1 MKGYDAEANRDN
13 VLLKSMERISYPIFI
28 LVIIIFHIPA
38 AGSIYTKNIT
48 ANTYLPLFLIIY
60 EIIWHNFF
68 KKTSISFKISLDFL
82 VITTATFL
90 FMYITTGIENGLLSM
105 IVLLVL
111 AAFSRLESIQN
122 FIFYTLYIA
131 LLYTLILLN
140 PKFSSSYNLYIGTIS
155 FISIIFIG
163 TVGYQYSKAYKTL
176 SNTFEK
182 EQEEK
187 NKNEELKKAKDNFI
201 DIASKKLKSP
211 ISQLQDKIIAT
222 KEKNNQHISGNIKDI
237 LDKTIRNSQILKE
250 LSENLLNISN
260 LENQPFNIESLNL
273 KNLITQTA
281 EMLSIKASEKKINI
295 IINVEDNVFIRAD
308 KGKISEV
315 IRNLIDNAIKYTN
328 SEGSIQISTHEKEK
342 MIIINVSDN
351 GIGIPK
357 QDIPH
362 IFEEFYRASN
372 VASNTKQGYGLGLYL
387 VKQYI
392 EKMGGDIHI
401 ESEYEKGTSVIFSL
415 QKG

>member
-1 MKGYDAEANRDN
+1 MKGYDPEVNRDN

-38 AGSIYTKNIT
+38 AGSIYTKNVT

-60 EIIWHNFF
+60 ELIWHNFF
-68 KKTSISFKISLDFL
+68 KKVSISFKIFLDFL
-82 VITTATFL
+82 IITTATFL

-105 IVLLVL
+105 LVLLVF
-111 AAFSRLESIQN
+111 AAFSRLDSIRN

-140 PKFSSSYNLYIGTIS
+140 PKFSNSYNLYIGAIS

-163 TVGYQYSKAYKTL
+163 TIGYQYSKAYRTL
-176 SNTFEK
+176 SNTFER

-187 NKNEELKKAKDNFI
+187 TKNEELKKAKDNFI
-201 DIASKKLKSP
+201 DVASKKLKSP
-211 ISQLQDKIIAT
+211 ISQLQEKIIAT
-222 KEKNNQHISGNIKDI
+222 KEKNSAHISGSINEI

-260 LENQPFNIESLNL
+260 LENQAFNIEILNL
-273 KNLITQTA
+273 KNLVSQTV

-295 IINVEDNVFIRAD
+295 IVNIPDDITIRAD

-328 SEGSIQISTHEKEK
+328 SEGNIEISAHKEGNL
-342 MIIINVSDN
+342 IVTTISDN

-372 VASNTKQGYGLGLYL
+372 VSSNTKQGYGLGLYL
-387 VKQYI
+387 VKQYV
-392 EKMGGDIHI
+392 EKMGGNIHI
-401 ESEYEKGTSVIFSL
+401 DSEYQKGTSVIFSL
-415 QKG
+415 QEG

>member
-1 MKGYDAEANRDN
+1 MKGYNPEVNRDS

-28 LVIIIFHIPA
+28 LVIIIFHIPS
-38 AGSIYTKNIT
+38 AGSIYTQNVT

-60 EIIWHNFF
+60 ELIWHNFF
-68 KKTSISFKISLDFL
+68 KKVPISFKIFLDFL
-82 VITTATFL
+82 IITTATFF

-105 IVLLVL
+105 LVLLVF
-111 AAFSRLESIQN
+111 AAFSRLDSIRN

-131 LLYTLILLN
+131 LLYILILLN
-140 PKFSSSYNLYIGTIS
+140 PKFSNSYNLYIGIIS

-163 TVGYQYSKAYKTL
+163 TIGYQYSKAYRSL

-182 EQEEK
+182 EQKEK
-187 NKNEELKKAKDNFI
+187 TKNEELKKAKDNFI

-211 ISQLQDKIIAT
+211 ISQLQEKIIAT
-222 KEKNNQHISGNIKDI
+222 KEKNSAHISGNINEI

-273 KNLITQTA
+273 KNLVSQTV

-295 IINVEDNVFIRAD
+295 IINIQDNITIRAD

-328 SEGSIQISTHEKEK
+328 SEGNIEISARKEGN
-342 MIIINVSDN
+342 IIVTTVSDN

-372 VASNTKQGYGLGLYL
+372 VSSNTKQGYGLGLYL

-392 EKMGGDIHI
+392 EKMGGDIHVD
-401 ESEYEKGTSVIFSL
+401 SEYQKGTSVIFSL
-415 QKG
+415 QEG

>member
-1 MKGYDAEANRDN
+1 MYIKKN
-13 VLLKSMERISYPIFI
+13 VAV
-28 LVIIIFHIPA
+28 VIIRK
-38 AGSIYTKNIT
+38 SKNIL
-48 ANTYLPLFLIIY
+48 NDIG
-60 EIIWHNFF
+60 
-68 KKTSISFKISLDFL
+68 
-82 VITTATFL
+82 TFL
-90 FMYITTGIENGLLSM
+90 KKLCQISSYIIKNNGKY
-105 IVLLVL
+105 VF
-111 AAFSRLESIQN
+111 AAFSRLDSIRN

-140 PKFSSSYNLYIGTIS
+140 PKFSNSYNLYIGAIS

-163 TVGYQYSKAYKTL
+163 TIGYQYSKAYRTL
-176 SNTFEK
+176 SNTFER

-187 NKNEELKKAKDNFI
+187 TKNEELKKAKDNFI
-201 DIASKKLKSP
+201 DIASKKLKFP
-211 ISQLQDKIIAT
+211 ISQLQEKIIAT
-222 KEKNNQHISGNIKDI
+222 KEKNSAHISGSINEI

-260 LENQPFNIESLNL
+260 LENQAFNIEILNL
-273 KNLITQTA
+273 KNLVSQTV

-295 IINVEDNVFIRAD
+295 IVNIPDDITIRAD

-328 SEGSIQISTHEKEK
+328 SEGSIQISAHKEGNL
-342 MIIINVSDN
+342 IVTTISDN

-372 VASNTKQGYGLGLYL
+372 VSSNTKQGYGLGLYL
-387 VKQYI
+387 VKQYV
-392 EKMGGDIHI
+392 EKMGGNIHI
-401 ESEYEKGTSVIFSL
+401 DSEYQKGTSVIFSL
-415 QKG
+415 QEG

>member
-1 MKGYDAEANRDN
+1 MKGYDPEVNRDN

-38 AGSIYTKNIT
+38 AGSIYTKNVT

-60 EIIWHNFF
+60 ELIWHNFF
-68 KKTSISFKISLDFL
+68 KKVSISFKIFLDFL
-82 VITTATFL
+82 IITTATFL

-105 IVLLVL
+105 LVLLVF
-111 AAFSRLESIQN
+111 AAFSRLDSIRN

-140 PKFSSSYNLYIGTIS
+140 PKFSNSYNLYIGAIS

-163 TVGYQYSKAYKTL
+163 TIGYQYSKAYRTL
-176 SNTFEK
+176 SNTFER

-187 NKNEELKKAKDNFI
+187 TKNEELKKAKDNFI
-201 DIASKKLKSP
+201 DVASKKLKSP
-211 ISQLQDKIIAT
+211 ISQLQEKIIAT
-222 KEKNNQHISGNIKDI
+222 KEKNSAHISGSINEI

-260 LENQPFNIESLNL
+260 LENQAFNIEILNL
-273 KNLITQTA
+273 KNLVSQTV

-295 IINVEDNVFIRAD
+295 IVNIPDDITIRAD

-328 SEGSIQISTHEKEK
+328 SEGSIQISAHKEGNL
-342 MIIINVSDN
+342 IVTTISDN

-372 VASNTKQGYGLGLYL
+372 VSSNTKQGYGLGLYL
-387 VKQYI
+387 VKQYV
-392 EKMGGDIHI
+392 EKMGGNIHI
-401 ESEYEKGTSVIFSL
+401 DSEYQKGTSVIFSL
-415 QKG
+415 QEG

>member
-1 MKGYDAEANRDN
+1 MKGYDPEVNRDN

-38 AGSIYTKNIT
+38 AGSIYTKNVT

-60 EIIWHNFF
+60 ELIWHNFF
-68 KKTSISFKISLDFL
+68 KKVSISFKIFLDFL
-82 VITTATFL
+82 IITTATFL

-105 IVLLVL
+105 LVLLVF
-111 AAFSRLESIQN
+111 AAFSRLDSIRN

-140 PKFSSSYNLYIGTIS
+140 PKFSNSYNLYIGAIS

-163 TVGYQYSKAYKTL
+163 TIGYQYSKAYRTL
-176 SNTFEK
+176 SNTFER

-187 NKNEELKKAKDNFI
+187 TKNEELKKAKDNFI
-201 DIASKKLKSP
+201 DIASKKLKFP
-211 ISQLQDKIIAT
+211 ISQLQEKIIAT
-222 KEKNNQHISGNIKDI
+222 KEKNSAHISGSINEI

-260 LENQPFNIESLNL
+260 LENQAFNIEILNL
-273 KNLITQTA
+273 KNLVSQTV

-295 IINVEDNVFIRAD
+295 IVNIPDDITIRAD

-328 SEGSIQISTHEKEK
+328 SEGSIQISAHKEGNL
-342 MIIINVSDN
+342 IVTTISDN

-372 VASNTKQGYGLGLYL
+372 VSSNTKQGYGLGLYL
-387 VKQYI
+387 VKQYV
-392 EKMGGDIHI
+392 EKMGGNIHI
-401 ESEYEKGTSVIFSL
+401 DSEYQKGTSVIFSL
-415 QKG
+415 QEG